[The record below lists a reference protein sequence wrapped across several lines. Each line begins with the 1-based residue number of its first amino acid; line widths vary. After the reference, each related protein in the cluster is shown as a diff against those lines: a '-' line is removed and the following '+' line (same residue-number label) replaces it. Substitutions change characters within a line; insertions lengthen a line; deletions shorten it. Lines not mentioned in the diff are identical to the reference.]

1 MPRII
6 KPVSKGDIA
15 VPTIQVDSSGRIFSA
30 SAGSAGGGCYAPT
43 HFITSG
49 SGNITTT
56 GNTSKLLVYL
66 QGPGGGGG
74 GVALNNPGKAGGTGG
89 IGGYSLSVHEVSSSQ
104 TIAYDM
110 GTGGN
115 EGNSANPANAGNA
128 GNTANFASPAIITA
142 NSGNGGEGSKHVGA
156 ENRAGNPGNPGTAS
170 VNSGTQTLT
179 NYSPAS
185 FYGIDTS
192 DNGGNSSATGQ
203 TGRLYIWED
212 V

>member
-30 SAGSAGGGCYAPT
+30 SAGSAGGGGYAPT
-43 HFITSG
+43 NIVNSG
-49 SGNITTT
+49 SGTITTT
-56 GNTSKLLVYL
+56 ANTSKLLVYL

-74 GVALNNPGKAGGTGG
+74 GVGLNAPSRIGGTGG
-89 IGGYSLSVHEVSSSQ
+89 KGGYSLSVHEVSASQ
-104 TIAYDM
+104 TIAYDL

-115 EGNSANPANAGNA
+115 EGNNANPANDGNA
-128 GNTANFASPAIITA
+128 GNTANFSSPAIITA
-142 NSGNGGEGSKHVGA
+142 NGGNGGEGGKGVNQGNASGA
-156 ENRAGNPGNPGTAS
+156 DGNIGSVS
-170 VNSGTQTLT
+170 VNSGTQTIT

-192 DNGGNSSATGQ
+192 DNGGGSHTSGGTGN
-203 TGRLYIWED
+203 LYVWED